1 MNDIDNDIAEI
12 EMKIR
17 DLRRM
22 FNNVKGNFIRS
33 YRNSLETSIS
43 NLEIKL
49 ESVKKQLESVKKQLE
64 CCYANDIEI
73 FQLQRENY
81 FLRQGIGIEEMKKYL
96 DTKTESK

>member
-1 MNDIDNDIAEI
+1 
-12 EMKIR
+12 MKIR

-43 NLEIKL
+43 NLEIK
-49 ESVKKQLESVKKQLE
+49 LESVKKQLE